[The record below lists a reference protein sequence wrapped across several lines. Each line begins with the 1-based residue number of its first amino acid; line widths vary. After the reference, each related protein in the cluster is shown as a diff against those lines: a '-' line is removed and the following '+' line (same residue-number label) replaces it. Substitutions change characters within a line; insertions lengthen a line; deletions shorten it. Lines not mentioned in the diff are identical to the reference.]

1 MDENIQVRF
10 CVTEERLD
18 VKRIEIEQNERG

>member
-10 CVTEERLD
+10 YVTGERFDL
-18 VKRIEIEQNERG
+18 KRIEIEQNERG